1 MGSIALRVGLRQAVL
16 AIAAGLMV
24 SAQCACLSAQAATAV
39 GQSNPSAAPNA
50 PEVPDW
56 ALPGSAT
63 HKQYPPPK
71 DFHRPTKTFNTPIG
85 IFEAQS
91 DVGGALVPGSATY
104 DSNKKQYTVNSA
116 GYNIW
121 YTRDEF
127 RYLWKRMSGDL
138 SLAATVSFLVPEDP
152 PHDRKVVLMIRQD
165 LDDDSKEVMT
175 AEHGTGMVH
184 IAERPEKNEM
194 ISDMQ
199 YRIGGSMLNG
209 VLPQRIGLEK
219 HGDQVALY
227 MSVKGEP
234 MHQFGPPLQI
244 HFEGSYYVGIGFCSH
259 YPVTVDTGLFSD
271 VVLENKAGDVH

>member
-1 MGSIALRVGLRQAVL
+1 MPSKRSALAL
-16 AIAAGLMV
+16 ALALIT
-24 SAQCACLSAQAATAV
+24 SACPALLCAQA
-39 GQSNPSAAPNA
+39 GQPSSTTTGANT
-50 PEVPDW
+50 PEIPDW

-71 DFHRPTKTFNTPIG
+71 DFHRQTKTLNIPLG
-85 IFEAQS
+85 IFDGQS

-104 DSNKKQYTVNSA
+104 DSNQKQYTVNSA

-127 RYLWKRMSGDL
+127 RYLWKKMSGDL
-138 SLAATVSFLVPEDP
+138 SFAATVGFLVPEDP
-152 PHDRKVVLMIRQD
+152 PHDRKVVLMLRQD
-165 LDDDSKEVMT
+165 LDDDSKEIMA

-184 IAERPEKNEM
+184 IAQRPGKNET

-199 YRIGGSMLNG
+199 YRFGGSMLNG
-209 VLPQRIGLEK
+209 VLPRRIGLEK

-227 MSVKGEP
+227 ISVKGEQ

-244 HFEGSYYVGIGFCSH
+244 HFDGPYYVGIGFCSH
-259 YPVTVDTGLFSD
+259 YPVTVDTGLFTD
-271 VVLENKAGDVH
+271 VVLEEKAGDVH